1 MKSVALLYWIVL
13 LVLLMKETE
22 GFTGPIPGKRSVKAK
37 VCFVGNQVVENDVFG
52 FAFQNLSLLGSG
64 GRAYSNS

>member
-1 MKSVALLYWIVL
+1 
-13 LVLLMKETE
+13 MKETE

-37 VCFVGNQVVENDVFG
+37 VCFVSNQVVENDVFG

-64 GRAYSNS
+64 GRVYSNSWQLLSTFKQFFLIA